1 MNTKVDLEMSN
12 ADYHDKSQHPHIS
25 SSDIK
30 EIAATSVLHWAIK
43 QDKPR
48 KETAAMRMGSM
59 LHSMILEPRKEEYM
73 RGLPNRLKRKEWAA
87 MEERAKRQGKILVTE
102 GEYDEAQ
109 ELAAIA
115 LDTCKLLRESVKKEN
130 FVAEASVFTYLDDL
144 NLAVKC
150 RPDGLLMPTK
160 EGEQGIILD
169 IKKTKATTPREF
181 EIEVRKY
188 GYAVQQVFYMEVMR
202 QAEMPCSK
210 FYFIAVNGDTGVAT
224 VHELSELYLKYAE
237 KRMYQAMHKLVDAQ
251 SSGKFDTGWDDV
263 NVIHLPAWLED
274 ELGEEPF

>member
-1 MNTKVDLEMSN
+1 
-12 ADYHDKSQHPHIS
+12 
-25 SSDIK
+25 
-30 EIAATSVLHWAIK
+30 
-43 QDKPR
+43 
-48 KETAAMRMGSM
+48 M
-59 LHSMILEPRKEEYM
+59 LHSMILEPRKEEYV

-87 MEERAKRQGKILVTE
+87 MEEKAAKQGKILVTE
-102 GEYDEAQ
+102 SEYDEVQ

-115 LDTCKLLRESVKKEN
+115 LDTCKLLRESIKKEN
-130 FVAEASVFTYLDDL
+130 FVAEASVFTYLDEFS
-144 NLAVKC
+144 LAVKC
-150 RPDGLLMPTK
+150 RPDGLLMPTA

-169 IKKTKATTPREF
+169 IKKTKATTPLEF
-181 EIEVRKY
+181 EKEILRY
-188 GYAVQQVFYMEVMR
+188 SYDLQACWYLMCMR
-202 QAEMPCSK
+202 QSEMPCSK

-237 KRMYQAMHKLVDAQ
+237 KRMYQAIQKLVDAQ

>member
-1 MNTKVDLEMSN
+1 MSN
-12 ADYHDKSQHPHIS
+12 ADYHDKSKHPHIS

-30 EIAATSVLHWAIK
+30 EIAASSVLHWAIK

-48 KETAAMRMGSM
+48 KETPAMRMGSM
-59 LHSMILEPRKEEYM
+59 LHSMILEPHKREYV
-73 RGLPNRLKRKEWAA
+73 RGLPNRLKRKEWAV
-87 MEERAKRQGKILVTE
+87 MEQKAAIHGKILVTE

-109 ELAAIA
+109 ELSAIA

-130 FVAEASVFTYLDDL
+130 FVAEASVFTYLDEF
-144 NLAVKC
+144 NLAVKA

-263 NVIHLPAWLED
+263 NVIHLPAFLED

>member
-1 MNTKVDLEMSN
+1 MTTKVDLEMSN
-12 ADYHDKSQHPHIS
+12 ADYHDKSKHPHIS

-59 LHSMILEPRKEEYM
+59 LHSMILEPHKKEYM

-87 MEERAKRQGKILVTE
+87 MEEKAAKQGKILVTE

-109 ELAAIA
+109 ELASIA

-130 FVAEASVFTYLDDL
+130 FVAEASVFTQLDEL
-144 NLAVKC
+144 EMAVKC
-150 RPDGLLMPTK
+150 RPDGVLMPTA

-169 IKKTKATTPREF
+169 IK
-181 EIEVRKY
+181 
-188 GYAVQQVFYMEVMR
+188 
-202 QAEMPCSK
+202 
-210 FYFIAVNGDTGVAT
+210 
-224 VHELSELYLKYAE
+224 
-237 KRMYQAMHKLVDAQ
+237 
-251 SSGKFDTGWDDV
+251 
-263 NVIHLPAWLED
+263 
-274 ELGEEPF
+274 

>member
-1 MNTKVDLEMSN
+1 MTTKVDLEMSN
-12 ADYHDKSQHPHIS
+12 ADYHDKSKHPHIS

-48 KETAAMRMGSM
+48 KETPAMRMGSM
-59 LHSMILEPRKEEYM
+59 LHSMILEPHKREYV

-87 MEERAKRQGKILVTE
+87 MEQKAAIHGKILVTE

-109 ELAAIA
+109 ELSAIA

-130 FVAEASVFTYLDDL
+130 FVAEASVFTYLDEF
-144 NLAVKC
+144 NLAVKA

-169 IKKTKATTPREF
+169 IKKTKATTPLEW
-181 EIEVRKY
+181 EKEVVRY
-188 GYAVQQVFYMEVMR
+188 HYDLQACWYLMCMR
-202 QAEMPCSK
+202 QSEMPCSK

-237 KRMYQAMHKLVDAQ
+237 KRMYQAMQKLVDAQ

-263 NVIHLPAWLED
+263 NVIHLPAFLED

>member
-12 ADYHDKSQHPHIS
+12 ADYHDKSKHPHIS

-48 KETAAMRMGSM
+48 KETPAMRMGSM
-59 LHSMILEPRKEEYM
+59 LHSMILEPHKREYV
-73 RGLPNRLKRKEWAA
+73 RGLPNRLKRKEWAS
-87 MEERAKRQGKILVTE
+87 MEQKAAIHDKILVTE

-130 FVAEASVFTYLDDL
+130 FVAEASVFTQLDELDM
-144 NLAVKC
+144 AVKC

-169 IKKTKATTPREF
+169 IKKTKATTPLEF
-181 EIEVRKY
+181 EKEILRY
-188 GYAVQQVFYMEVMR
+188 SYDLQACWYLMTMR

-210 FYFIAVNGDTGVAT
+210 LYFIAVNGDTGVAT

>member
-1 MNTKVDLEMSN
+1 MTTKVDLEMSN
-12 ADYHDKSQHPHIS
+12 EDYHDKSQHPHIS

-48 KETAAMRMGSM
+48 KETPAMRMGSM
-59 LHSMILEPRKEEYM
+59 LHSMILEPHKKEYV

-87 MEERAKRQGKILVTE
+87 MEEKAAKQGKILVTE
-102 GEYDEAQ
+102 GEYDEAE

-115 LDTCKLLRESVKKEN
+115 LDTCKLLRESIKKEN
-130 FVAEASVFTYLDDL
+130 FVAEASVFTYLDDF
-144 NLAVKC
+144 NLAVKA

-169 IKKTKATTPREF
+169 IKKTKATTPKEF
-181 EIEVRKY
+181 EKEIQRY
-188 GYAVQQVFYMEVMR
+188 SYHLQASYYMMVMR
-202 QAEMPCSK
+202 QAEMPCNK
-210 FYFIAVNGDTGVAT
+210 FYFIAVNSDTGVAT

-237 KRMYQAMHKLVDAQ
+237 KRMYEAMHKLVHAQ
-251 SSGKFDTGWDDV
+251 STGQFDTGWNDV